1 MLCLITS
8 KQDDERRRSEAQ
20 DARRGKNGGTA
31 KPRRYAEGKISLEP
45 PSPKTH
51 KSDIRYAPRFIQGD
65 DDDVFSRIHHPYTAS
80 ALVKFLG
87 WNEIRSKIRSTT
99 EAAKTAQV
107 SQPNDCKSFDRS
119 PISPG
124 SRRRGHE
131 GKTLELLAVDGS
143 PVASKRSLF
152 DRLRA
157 KSLRA
162 A

>member
-87 WNEIRSKIRSTT
+87 WNEIKV
-99 EAAKTAQV
+99 Q
-107 SQPNDCKSFDRS
+107 D
-119 PISPG
+119 
-124 SRRRGHE
+124 
-131 GKTLELLAVDGS
+131 
-143 PVASKRSLF
+143 
-152 DRLRA
+152 
-157 KSLRA
+157 
-162 A
+162 